1 MGKQQFRKVAK
12 KTICW
17 LLILGMLVTLPQFPM
32 TQVSA
37 AEVNTEMIEELDS
50 TELKEAETET
60 TETELSET
68 TEAEG
73 ADTEKTAETE
83 ED

>member
-1 MGKQQFRKVAK
+1 MERDKSEAHLEKGIMKKVRWEKTKMGKQQFRKAAK

-37 AEVNTEMIEELDS
+37 AEVNTEMIEELGS
-50 TELKEAETET
+50 TELKEVETET
-60 TETELSET
+60 
-68 TEAEG
+68 
-73 ADTEKTAETE
+73 
-83 ED
+83 